1 MPSSSPN
8 RRNDTSAP
16 PRFGR
21 RLLVLGGL
29 GAVMAGAVGERL
41 VRWQVL
47 EAGDLAA
54 TASVQ
59 QRNEQIIASRRG
71 AILSRDGTAMALSRQ
86 VDRLIGSPNVIAEYD
101 TEAVVV
107 FLTSNLGLARPTV
120 LEQIGDPSLTYTVIA
135 DDLEPEHSSA
145 IRQAMRRGEIGGF
158 RLEPITRRIYPG
170 NYLGSHLIGF
180 VDGFGAGH
188 YGIESFYNEELSGR
202 PGRVISDQDPRGRTI
217 PVGKYDPLPPVNGS
231 TLVLTMDRTIQ
242 RIAEQEL
249 EGGLARFGS
258 SSGTIIVMDPRNG
271 DVLGLANRPA
281 FNASRL
287 QDYAVI
293 NEDFINPAISLVYD
307 PGSTFKIMTMAAGL
321 DAGVIGPG
329 TRHNLPGV
337 YEYWGLEFSNWDEK
351 TYPDQDMISVLANS
365 SNIGAIFVADSL
377 GADSFYDYVRA
388 FGFGDTTGIDLAS
401 EVRGILKARGSLS
414 WYPSDLAANSFGQSI
429 STTPIQMAMA
439 FGVIANGGLLM
450 QPRAVGRVI
459 TAEGDVIEIE
469 SSEIR
474 RVIRPS
480 TSRTLIDM
488 MYQAEHSVFPNLA
501 LSDRY
506 STVGKTGTAEI
517 SAHGGFLP
525 EQTIASYIGF
535 GPRENPQV
543 LVSVKI
549 DRPSTGTWGSRVASP
564 IFRQVVDRV
573 FAYLRIPAAA

>member
-1 MPSSSPN
+1 MPAAARN
-8 RRNDTSAP
+8 TRRDAAEQ

-21 RLLVLGGL
+21 RLLILGGI

-41 VRWQVL
+41 ARWQVL

-59 QRNEQIIASRRG
+59 QRNEQIVASRRG

-101 TEAVVV
+101 IESVAS
-107 FLTSNLGLARPTV
+107 FLTSTLGLDTYTV
-120 LEQIGDPSLTYTVIA
+120 MEKIGDPSVTYIVVA
-135 DDLEPEHSSA
+135 DDLEPEQSSA

-158 RLEPITRRIYPG
+158 RLEPVARRIYPG

-188 YGIESFYNEELSGR
+188 YGIESYYNEELSGR

-217 PVGKYDPLPPVNGS
+217 PVGTYDPLPPVDGA
-231 TLVLTMDRTIQ
+231 TLVLTMDRAIQ

-249 EGGLARFGS
+249 ESALAQFGS
-258 SSGTIIVMDPRNG
+258 SSGTIVVIDPRSG

-287 QDYAVI
+287 DDYVEI

-337 YEYWGLEFSNWDEK
+337 YEYWGLEFKNWDEK
-351 TYPDQDMISVLANS
+351 SYPSQDMVSVLANS
-365 SNIGAIFVADSL
+365 SNTGAIFVADRL
-377 GADSFYDYVRA
+377 GADAFYDYIRA
-388 FGFGDTTGIDLAS
+388 FGFGATTGIDLAS
-401 EVRGILKARGSLS
+401 EVQGILKARGSLS

-439 FGVIANGGLLM
+439 FGAVANGGLLM
-450 QPRAVGRVI
+450 QPRAVGRVV
-459 TAEGDVIEIE
+459 TAEGNVIEIE
-469 SSEIR
+469 PTEIR

-488 MYQAEHSVFPNLA
+488 MYQAEHSIPANLA

-517 SAHGGFLP
+517 GAGGGILP

-543 LVSVKI
+543 LISVKI
-549 DRPSTGTWGSRVASP
+549 DRPNTGTWGSRVASP
-564 IFRQVVDRV
+564 VFRQVVERV
-573 FAYLRIPAAA
+573 FSYLRIPATG